1 MKNGIRKII
10 AIGWGVCFLA
20 LCFVFLLFVTKPYTE
35 KIVIWLPDNYEMQ
48 NYVKNE
54 VVSII
59 PRPIDNSHQ
68 LDKVFYSQIG
78 MESFK
83 RLFGNSEK
91 GVSVRIEDTGYSNG
105 DYYQIIYQTKF
116 DFDCADKSFIVIA
129 QDDYPYNKRTLSEMR
144 LSQNTL
150 FLENK
155 RDKFLMLFFLI
166 LVFVVIAIGVCLC
179 IIDIPSIPSKKND

>member
-10 AIGWGVCFLA
+10 AIGLGVCFLA
-20 LCFVFLLFVTKPYTE
+20 LWFAFLFFVVTKPYTE
-35 KIVIWLPDNYEMQ
+35 KIVIWLPDNYELE
-48 NYVKNE
+48 NYVKDE
-54 VVSII
+54 IISII
-59 PRPIDNSHQ
+59 PKPIDNSHQ
-68 LDKVFYSQIG
+68 SDKVFYSQIG

-91 GVSVRIEDTGYSNG
+91 GVSVRIEDTGYSKN
-105 DYYQIIYQTKF
+105 DYYQIIYQTK
-116 DFDCADKSFIVIA
+116 FDCADKSFIVIA

-155 RDKFLMLFFLI
+155 RDKFLILFFLI
-166 LVFVVIAIGVCLC
+166 LVFVVIAIGVCLYTMC
-179 IIDIPSIPSKKND
+179 LDILSKKND

>member
-1 MKNGIRKII
+1 M
-10 AIGWGVCFLA
+10 A